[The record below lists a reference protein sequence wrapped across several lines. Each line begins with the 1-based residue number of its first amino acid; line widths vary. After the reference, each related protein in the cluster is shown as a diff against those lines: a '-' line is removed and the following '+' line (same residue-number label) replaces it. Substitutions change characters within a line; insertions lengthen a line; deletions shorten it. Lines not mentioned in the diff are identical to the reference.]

1 MSRQDIAGYLSSLV
15 NRSEDLQDLLRLY
28 MKATASQSCSLFM
41 HDEKTNEYVCLEH
54 AHVHHSG
61 GTVSFRPGGVV
72 SSISTNTGFLTA
84 SYSIENT
91 LIIPIST
98 QEGHLGVVCL
108 MNRVGGYYEELVND
122 MSGYIA
128 VTQFV
133 LSKHKLI
140 HHYRASGPTTSKDLF
155 LANVSHEIRTP
166 ANGVIGYSQ
175 LLMQTELNATQR
187 GYIQQQN
194 QCCIQLMQI
203 INDVLDFS
211 KLSCGKMGVYTE
223 CFSIHEIVE
232 TIQGTLGY
240 RANEKKQRITFEVDD
255 SVPEF
260 LVLDKQKFI
269 QILVNL
275 VGNAHKFTDIGGEI
289 VTGFTVT
296 GSDRLVVT
304 VEDNGIGITEK
315 DQCKLFSAFEQLNS
329 SLCKTGTGLGLA
341 ICKKLAQLLGG
352 DIFVKSTVGVGT
364 VFTFTLEFQ
373 PFADYEKSITHDAKL
388 LKDKSVLVVDDN
400 ADNRILITET
410 LFEWGMRPV
419 TCASAL
425 EALRMILGDR
435 YNFEIGLIDIC
446 MPGISGTELA
456 AQIKEERPA
465 FPLIALSSLDTFVTT
480 QAFECRLDK
489 PINKVQLFNAIHRTL
504 SRKHVPSAYI
514 GNDSDSSS
522 SPSPSSQFNKRAK
535 ILVTEDVLYNRNL
548 LENFLTNLG
557 YLNVT
562 TVENGRIA
570 VDMLQEAHSVGEPY
584 EVLLLDLRMPIMDG
598 YQVIEAITERGWKL
612 PTIVVISA
620 SVMDEDRARCK
631 SAGVKYFINKPVEL
645 HQFKDVLLA
654 VTGRM

>member
-1 MSRQDIAGYLSSLV
+1 MSGQDIAEYLSSLV
-15 NRSEDLQDLLRLY
+15 NRSENLQDLLRFY
-28 MKATASQSCSLFM
+28 MKATASQSCAVFM
-41 HDEKTNEYVCLEH
+41 HDEKTNEYLCLEH
-54 AHVHHSG
+54 ADARRDG
-61 GTVSFRPGGVV
+61 ATASFRPGRIV
-72 SSISTNTGFLTA
+72 SSISTNVGFLTA
-84 SYSIENT
+84 SYAIENA

-122 MSGYIA
+122 MSSYIA

-133 LSKHKLI
+133 ISKHKLI
-140 HHYRASGPTTSKDLF
+140 QHYRTSGPTTSKDLF

-166 ANGVIGYSQ
+166 ANGVIGYGQ

-211 KLSCGKMGVYTE
+211 KLSCGKMGVHTE
-223 CFSIHEIVE
+223 CFSLHEIVE
-232 TIQGTLGY
+232 VIQGTLGH
-240 RANEKKQRITFEVDD
+240 RANEKKQQISFDVDD

-260 LVLDKQKFI
+260 LVFDKQKFT
-269 QILVNL
+269 QILINL
-275 VGNAHKFTDIGGEI
+275 VGNAHKFTDIGGRI
-289 VTGFTVT
+289 VTKFTVT
-296 GSDRLVVT
+296 SPNRLVVT

-341 ICKKLAQLLGG
+341 ICQKLVQLLGG
-352 DIFVKSTVGVGT
+352 DIFVKSTVGIGT
-364 VFTFTLEFQ
+364 VFTFTVKFQ
-373 PFADYEKSITHDAKL
+373 PFADYEKGMTRDAKM
-388 LKDKSVLVVDDN
+388 LKDKMVLVVDDN

-425 EALRMILGDR
+425 EALRMILGNR
-435 YNFEIGLIDIC
+435 YNFAIGLIDIC

-504 SRKHVPSAYI
+504 SRKHVPNAYI
-514 GNDSDSSS
+514 GSDSDSSS
-522 SPSPSSQFNKRAK
+522 SPSPTTQFNKEVK
-535 ILVTEDVLYNRNL
+535 ILVAEDVLYNRNL
-548 LENFLTNLG
+548 LENFLANLG
-557 YLNVT
+557 YSNVT
-562 TVENGRIA
+562 SVENGRIA
-570 VDMLQEAHSVGEPY
+570 VDMLEEAHSTGDPY
-584 EVLLLDLRMPIMDG
+584 KILLLDLRMPIMDG

-612 PTIVVISA
+612 PTVIVISA
-620 SVMDEDRARCK
+620 SVMDEDRTRCK
-631 SAGVKYFINKPVEL
+631 SAGVKYFINKPIEL
-645 HQFKDVLLA
+645 HQFKDVLLS
-654 VTGRM
+654 VTGRR